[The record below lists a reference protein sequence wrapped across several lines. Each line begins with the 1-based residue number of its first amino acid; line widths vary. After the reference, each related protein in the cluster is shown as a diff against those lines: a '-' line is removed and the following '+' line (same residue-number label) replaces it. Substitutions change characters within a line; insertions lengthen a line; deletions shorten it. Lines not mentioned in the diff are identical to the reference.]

1 MNITSV
7 TGEIETRRRTRGGA
21 LRVKSGLYNGITIT
35 TFDESSKLFP
45 CLREDMGYRD
55 RRQRIVVGN
64 VSVMTVITD
73 RVPRHVCREACRI
86 SRARRDVAAR
96 RTREGRKEE
105 GEASTRSGGNEIS
118 RSRGRNK
125 SKIVSSMGYGSKEEK
140 EGAGRKGKADIWK
153 SILPMSFA
161 ETDPFEPTYFSR
173 RQNSHC
179 CLCS

>member
-1 MNITSV
+1 MNYVVDEYYI
-7 TGEIETRRRTRGGA
+7 GDGRNRNEEENEGRG
-21 LRVKSGLYNGITIT
+21 VKSGLYNGITIT

-45 CLREDMGYRD
+45 CLREDVGYRD

-96 RTREGRKEE
+96 GKDGRRR
-105 GEASTRSGGNEIS
+105 EASTRSGGNEIS

-140 EGAGRKGKADIWK
+140 EGAGKGRKGKSRYLEIDT
-153 SILPMSFA
+153 
-161 ETDPFEPTYFSR
+161 TDVVR
-173 RQNSHC
+173 RDRS
-179 CLCS
+179 L